1 MKNKNKIKVS
11 IIVPV
16 YNVESVIDR
25 CLKSLINQTLND
37 IEIIVVNDG
46 SPDNS
51 QSIIDKYVKKDKR
64 IKSFIKENGGLSDA
78 RNYGLDKANGEYI
91 MFVDSDD
98 YIDSFACEKLY
109 CEATKSKVDILVGNY
124 YDVRNGIIE
133 PNICRCTE
141 TVLNGVEF
149 IKEYF
154 SQKNVSLM
162 SWLLFCKRNFLINNK
177 LKFLKGVFHEDEEF
191 TPRAMLKANKI
202 KFLDYKFYYYVYNNN
217 SITKKKDK
225 SKNITDIYMI
235 SDRLENLYNS
245 VSDIKARKLLNDRLV
260 YIRLLAF
267 GMQNEYDKKNSF
279 SRTKIFNKSVK
290 IKNKFKTLLYIIS
303 PKFYFMILK
312 LKRGE

>member
-1 MKNKNKIKVS
+1 MMEIRVKVS

-16 YNVESVIDR
+16 YNVEKVINK
-25 CLKSLINQTLND
+25 CLTSLVNQTLKD

-51 QSIIDKYVKKDKR
+51 QVIIDKYAKKDKR
-64 IKSFIKENGGLSDA
+64 IRSFIKQNGGLSDA
-78 RNYGLDKANGEYI
+78 RNYGLDKAQGEYI

-98 YIDSFACEKLY
+98 YIDLFACEKLFK
-109 CEATKSKVDILVGNY
+109 EASKAKVDILVGNY
-124 YDVRNGIIE
+124 YDVKDGIIE
-133 PNICRCTE
+133 PNICKCSESILTS
-141 TVLNGVEF
+141 VDF

-162 SWLLFCKRNFLINNK
+162 SWLLFYKRSFLIKNK

-202 KFLDYKFYYYVYNNN
+202 KFIDYKFYYYVYNTN

-225 SKNITDIYMI
+225 SKNIIDIYMI
-235 SDRLENLYNS
+235 SDNLEKLYDS
-245 VSDIKARKLLNDRLV
+245 IDDKKARKLLNDRLV

-267 GMQNEYDKKNSF
+267 GMQNEYDKKKSF
-279 SRTKIFNKSVK
+279 PKSKIINKAVK
-290 IKNKFKTLLYIIS
+290 VKNKLKVLLYVIS
-303 PKFYFMILK
+303 PKLYFKILK